1 MADDKNLK
9 DEHLS
14 DEELDGVA
22 GGEFM
27 YKSAS
32 PEEDAALARKLASH
46 GTAPLSQKLA
56 PPDAALFAPP
66 DAENKYRI
74 VYLK

>member
-46 GTAPLSQKLA
+46 GTAPL
-56 PPDAALFAPP
+56 APP